1 MRLGQIVKGPVC
13 CNEHAGPYFVD
24 GDEDK
29 PLYVLQWARSMI
41 STVILETAG
50 CRLKKKKQNMS
61 AVSCFIWGKMRTI
74 VWEKAFQIFL
84 RNCSEVVGGRSVYM

>member
-1 MRLGQIVKGPVC
+1 MC
-13 CNEHAGPYFVD
+13 CNEQAGPYFVD
-24 GDEDK
+24 VDEDK

-41 STVILETAG
+41 STVILESAG
-50 CRLKKKKQNMS
+50 CRLKKKAKHEKQNMS

>member
-41 STVILETAG
+41 STVILESAG

-61 AVSCFIWGKMRTI
+61 AVS
-74 VWEKAFQIFL
+74 
-84 RNCSEVVGGRSVYM
+84 